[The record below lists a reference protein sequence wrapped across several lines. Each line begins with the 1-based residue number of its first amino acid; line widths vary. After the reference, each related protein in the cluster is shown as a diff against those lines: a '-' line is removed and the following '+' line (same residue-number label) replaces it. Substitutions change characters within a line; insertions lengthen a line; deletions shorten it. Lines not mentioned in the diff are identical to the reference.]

1 MVSTNDI
8 RPGQSILV
16 DNTLYLILEYQHV
29 KPGKGRAF
37 VKTKLKNLSNG
48 GVVDKTFR
56 ADEDVQQAFIDK
68 QVFQFLYKDGE
79 SYIFMNNDTF
89 DQINLRE
96 DIVQDKHLFL
106 TSNQEVTI
114 QMYNEMPI
122 DLVLPATVNLIVTK
136 AEPAVKGD
144 TVSSSTKSITCETGL
159 VLNVPMFIEEEEE
172 IKVDTKNSS
181 YVTRT
186 WLKISGQYLLNQFL
200 MLI

>member
-8 RPGQSILV
+8 RPGQSILIE
-16 DNTLYLILEYQHV
+16 NTLYLILEYQHV

-37 VKTKLKNLSNG
+37 VKTKLRNLSSG

-68 QVFQFLYKDGE
+68 QAFQFLYKDGE
-79 SYIFMNNDTF
+79 QYVFMNNDTF
-89 DQINLRE
+89 EQINLRE
-96 DIVQDKHLFL
+96 NIVEDKHLYL
-106 TSNQEVTI
+106 RSNQEVTI
-114 QMYNEMPI
+114 QMYNETPI
-122 DLVLPATVNLIVTK
+122 DLVLPATVNLVVTK

-159 VLNVPMFIEEEEE
+159 VLNVPMFIEQDEE

-181 YVTRT
+181 YVTR
-186 WLKISGQYLLNQFL
+186 I
-200 MLI
+200 

>member
-114 QMYNEMPI
+114 QMYNETPI

-186 WLKISGQYLLNQFL
+186 
-200 MLI
+200 

>member
-8 RPGQSILV
+8 RPGQSILIE
-16 DNTLYLILEYQHV
+16 NTLYLILEYQHV

-37 VKTKLKNLSNG
+37 VKTKLRNLSSG

-68 QVFQFLYKDGE
+68 QAFQFLYKDGE
-79 SYIFMNNDTF
+79 QYVFMNNDTF
-89 DQINLRE
+89 EQINLRE
-96 DIVQDKHLFL
+96 NIVEDKYLYL
-106 TSNQEVTI
+106 RSNQEVTI
-114 QMYNEMPI
+114 QMYNETPI
-122 DLVLPATVNLIVTK
+122 DLVLPATVNLVVTK

-159 VLNVPMFIEEEEE
+159 VLNVPMFIEQDEE

-181 YVTRT
+181 YVTR
-186 WLKISGQYLLNQFL
+186 I
-200 MLI
+200 

>member
-16 DNTLYLILEYQHV
+16 DNTLYLILDYQHV

-186 WLKISGQYLLNQFL
+186 
-200 MLI
+200 

>member
-29 KPGKGRAF
+29 KPGKGKAF
-37 VKTKLKNLSNG
+37 VKTKLKNLSSG
-48 GVVDKTFR
+48 GVLDKTFR

-68 QVFQFLYKDGE
+68 QMFQFLYKDGE
-79 SYIFMNNDTF
+79 DFIFMNNDTYE
-89 DQINLRE
+89 QLSLSPSIVE
-96 DIVQDKHLFL
+96 DKYLFL

-114 QMYNEMPI
+114 QMYNDTPI
-122 DLVLPATVNLIVTK
+122 DLVLPPTVSLKVSK

-159 VLNVPMFIEEEEE
+159 VLNVPMFIEQDEM
-172 IKVDTKNSS
+172 IKVDTK
-181 YVTRT
+181 
-186 WLKISGQYLLNQFL
+186 ILL
-200 MLI
+200 I

>member
-29 KPGKGRAF
+29 KPGKGKAF
-37 VKTKLKNLSNG
+37 VKTKLKNLSSG
-48 GVVDKTFR
+48 GVLDKTFR

-68 QVFQFLYKDGE
+68 QMFQFLYKDGE
-79 SYIFMNNDTF
+79 DFIFMNNDTYE
-89 DQINLRE
+89 QLSLSPSVVE
-96 DIVQDKHLFL
+96 DKYLFL

-114 QMYNEMPI
+114 QMYNDTPI
-122 DLVLPATVNLIVTK
+122 DLVLPPTVSLKVSK

-159 VLNVPMFIEEEEE
+159 VLNVPMFIEQDEI

-181 YVTRT
+181 YMTR
-186 WLKISGQYLLNQFL
+186 I
-200 MLI
+200 

>member
-16 DNTLYLILEYQHV
+16 DNNLYLILEYQHV

-68 QVFQFLYKDGE
+68 QIFQFLYKDGD
-79 SYIFMNNDTF
+79 SYIFMNNDTYE
-89 DQINLRE
+89 QINLRE

-122 DLVLPATVNLIVTK
+122 DLVLPATVNLI
-136 AEPAVKGD
+136 AV
-144 TVSSSTKSITCETGL
+144 
-159 VLNVPMFIEEEEE
+159 
-172 IKVDTKNSS
+172 S
-181 YVTRT
+181 YTHLTLPTILRV
-186 WLKISGQYLLNQFL
+186 
-200 MLI
+200 

>member
-29 KPGKGRAF
+29 KPGKGKAF
-37 VKTKLKNLSNG
+37 VKTKLKNLSSG
-48 GVVDKTFR
+48 GVLDKTFR

-68 QVFQFLYKDGE
+68 QMFQFLYKDGE
-79 SYIFMNNDTF
+79 DFIFMNNETYE
-89 DQINLRE
+89 QLSLSPSIVE
-96 DIVQDKHLFL
+96 DKYLFL

-114 QMYNEMPI
+114 QMYNDTPI
-122 DLVLPATVNLIVTK
+122 DLVLPPTVSLKVSK

-159 VLNVPMFIEEEEE
+159 VLNVPMFIEQDEM

-181 YVTRT
+181 YMTR
-186 WLKISGQYLLNQFL
+186 I
-200 MLI
+200 

>member
-29 KPGKGRAF
+29 KPGKGKAF
-37 VKTKLKNLSNG
+37 VKTKLKNLSSG
-48 GVVDKTFR
+48 GVLDKTFR

-68 QVFQFLYKDGE
+68 QMFQFLYKDGE
-79 SYIFMNNDTF
+79 DFIFMNNDTYE
-89 DQINLRE
+89 QLSLSPS
-96 DIVQDKHLFL
+96 IVQDKYLFL

-114 QMYNEMPI
+114 QMYNDTPI
-122 DLVLPATVNLIVTK
+122 DLVLPPTVSLKVSK

-159 VLNVPMFIEEEEE
+159 VLNVPMFIEQDEM

-181 YVTRT
+181 YMTR
-186 WLKISGQYLLNQFL
+186 I
-200 MLI
+200 

>member
-16 DNTLYLILEYQHV
+16 DNNLYLILEYQHV

-68 QVFQFLYKDGE
+68 QIFQFLYKDGN
-79 SYIFMNNDTF
+79 SYIFMNNDTYE
-89 DQINLRE
+89 QINLRE

-159 VLNVPMFIEEEEE
+159 VLNVPMFIEEDEE

-186 WLKISGQYLLNQFL
+186 
-200 MLI
+200 

>member
-29 KPGKGRAF
+29 KPGKGKAF
-37 VKTKLKNLSNG
+37 VKTKLKNLSSG
-48 GVVDKTFR
+48 GVLDKTFR

-68 QVFQFLYKDGE
+68 QMFQFLYKDGE
-79 SYIFMNNDTF
+79 DFIFMNNDTYE
-89 DQINLRE
+89 QLSLSPSIVE
-96 DIVQDKHLFL
+96 DKYLFL

-114 QMYNEMPI
+114 QMYNDTPI
-122 DLVLPATVNLIVTK
+122 DLVLPPTVNLKVSK

-159 VLNVPMFIEEEEE
+159 VLNVPMFIEQDEM

-181 YVTRT
+181 YMTR
-186 WLKISGQYLLNQFL
+186 I
-200 MLI
+200 

>member
-29 KPGKGRAF
+29 KPGKGKAF
-37 VKTKLKNLSNG
+37 VKTKLKNLSSG
-48 GVVDKTFR
+48 GVLDKTFR

-68 QVFQFLYKDGE
+68 QMFQFLYKDGE
-79 SYIFMNNDTF
+79 DFIFMNKDTYE
-89 DQINLRE
+89 QLSLSPSIVE
-96 DIVQDKHLFL
+96 DKYLFL

-114 QMYNEMPI
+114 QMYNDTPI
-122 DLVLPATVNLIVTK
+122 DLVLPPTVSLKVSK

-159 VLNVPMFIEEEEE
+159 VLNVPMFIEQDEM

-181 YVTRT
+181 YMTR
-186 WLKISGQYLLNQFL
+186 I
-200 MLI
+200 

>member
-114 QMYNEMPI
+114 QMYNEIPI

-186 WLKISGQYLLNQFL
+186 
-200 MLI
+200 

>member
-16 DNTLYLILEYQHV
+16 DNNLYLILEYQHV

-68 QVFQFLYKDGE
+68 QIFQFLYKDGD
-79 SYIFMNNDTF
+79 SYRFLNNDTYE
-89 DQINLRE
+89 QINLRE
-96 DIVQDKHLFL
+96 NIVQDKHLFL

-159 VLNVPMFIEEEEE
+159 VLNVPMFIEEDEE

-186 WLKISGQYLLNQFL
+186 
-200 MLI
+200 